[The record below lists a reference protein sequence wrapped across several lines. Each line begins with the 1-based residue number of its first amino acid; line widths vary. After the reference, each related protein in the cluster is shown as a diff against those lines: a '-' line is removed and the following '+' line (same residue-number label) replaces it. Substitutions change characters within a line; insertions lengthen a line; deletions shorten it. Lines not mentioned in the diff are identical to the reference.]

1 LRLFLFSCFGN
12 EAEGADMKAVD
23 AATTMVTGAWDRRN
37 PDVSA
42 GAKVATDSKVQASV
56 ERLTQQA
63 APQDMNAAVRAAAQQ
78 IDSYLKSVGR
88 EVEFRVDEETGTTVV
103 TVRATATGDVIRQ
116 IPNEEVLQMAR
127 RFQAGSGAVLDL
139 TV

>member
-1 LRLFLFSCFGN
+1 
-12 EAEGADMKAVD
+12 MKTVD
-23 AATTMVTGAWDRRN
+23 EPVPVTTAAAIAAGRENR
-37 PDVSA
+37 A
-42 GAKVATDSKVQASV
+42 GAKVATDTQVAAVV
-56 ERLTQQA
+56 ERLTQQP
-63 APQDMNAAVRAAAQQ
+63 APQDVNAAVKAAAAQ

-88 EVEFRVDEETGTTVV
+88 ELEYRVDEETGMTVV

-127 RFQAGSGAVLDL
+127 RFQSGLGIVLDL

>member
-1 LRLFLFSCFGN
+1 
-12 EAEGADMKAVD
+12 
-23 AATTMVTGAWDRRN
+23 
-37 PDVSA
+37 
-42 GAKVATDSKVQASV
+42 KVQPSV
-56 ERLTQQA
+56 EALTQQA
-63 APQDMNAAVRAAAQQ
+63 APQDMNAAVRAAAAQ

-103 TVRATATGDVIRQ
+103 TVRETASGEVIRQ
-116 IPNEEVLQMAR
+116 IPNEEVLQLAR